1 MSKIVFIAPSKGMAQ
16 LGYEILPE
24 LSQEMNIEAIDI
36 KVGFM
41 DYAVEVARS
50 LDEEMVDVIVTR
62 GGTASL
68 IKNSDIEI
76 PVVEVSITGKE
87 LVDAINKATEISKKP
102 DPVIGYIGFENMVRN
117 IRMFSG
123 ILNINLKIYLVQ
135 STKDIEMKV
144 LQAKADGMDVII
156 GGVLTGQYAN
166 QNQLLSVDI
175 GATKESLIAAFKIAE
190 EIRYARTLDHK
201 KAEELKTILDS
212 AFEVIIGT
220 DDQGI
225 ITVFNA
231 AAELFLKTN
240 AAQAIGSNLK
250 TTIPIIDDHDLHTV
264 FVEGKQI
271 LAKIV
276 KTNQASVVL
285 NFSPIIVGGKIM
297 ATILSLQE
305 IDRIQNV
312 EAKIREELY
321 LKGNIAE
328 YNFEHIIGES
338 TAIKETKRI
347 AESFAKLDSIVLIL
361 GETGTGKELFAQSI
375 HNASLRSQGPFVA
388 VNCGA
393 IPSNLIESELFGY
406 SEGAFTGA
414 KKGGKRGLFEIAHRG
429 TIFLDEIS
437 EMDIYGQ
444 VMLLRV
450 IQEKQIRRIGDDRVI
465 PIDVRIIAATNK
477 SLIQLV
483 EEKKF
488 REDLYY
494 RLNVLTLNIPPLRN
508 RLNDIEYLMSY
519 FIEDYNKKFYK
530 YVTLTKAAIAEIRNY
545 PWYGNVRH
553 LKSFCERLV
562 ALANQN
568 ELDVA
573 IIKRQLENELLPSH
587 YSQELIPSPVTETP
601 VPNEIYYNPSKTDYS
616 VQIVELLQHYQ
627 GNRSKV
633 AEHLGISRTTLWRQM
648 KQYHI
653 ISNYEKTVI
662 KGE

>member
-1 MSKIVFIAPSKGMAQ
+1 MTKIVFIAPSEEMAK
-16 LGYEILPE
+16 LGYEILPN
-24 LSQEMNIEAIDI
+24 LSEEIDI
-36 KVGFM
+36 RVGYM
-41 DYAVEVARS
+41 DFAVEVARS
-50 LDEEMVDVIVTR
+50 LNKEAVDVIITR
-62 GGTASL
+62 GGTAAL
-68 IKNSDIEI
+68 IKNSGIEI
-76 PVVEVSITGKE
+76 PVVEVMITGKE
-87 LVDAINKATEISKKP
+87 LVDAINKATEISGKP
-102 DPVIGYIGFENMVRN
+102 HPVIGYIGFENMVRN

-123 ILNINLKIYLVQ
+123 ILKVDLRIYHVQ
-135 STKDIEMKV
+135 SAKDIENKV
-144 LQAKADGMDVII
+144 IQAKADGIDVVI
-156 GGVLTGQYAN
+156 GGVLTGEFAD
-166 QNQLLSVDI
+166 QNELPSVNL
-175 GATKESLIAAFKIAE
+175 GATKESLLAAFRIAE
-190 EIRYARTLDHK
+190 EIKYARTLEQK
-201 KAEELKTILDS
+201 KAEEFKTILDS

-231 AAELFLKTN
+231 AAELFLKVS
-240 AAQAIGSNLK
+240 AAEAIGSSIQAIVN
-250 TTIPIIDDHDLHTV
+250 IVDDHDLNTV
-264 FVEGKQI
+264 FVEGKQV

-285 NFSPIIVGGKIM
+285 NFSPIIVGGKVM
-297 ATILSLQE
+297 ASILSFQE

-328 YNFEHIIGES
+328 YFFDDIKGKS
-338 TAIKETKRI
+338 AAIKETKRI

-375 HNASLRSQGPFVA
+375 HNASLRSNGPFVA

-465 PIDVRIIAATNK
+465 PVDVRIIAATNK
-477 SLIQLV
+477 SLIKLV

-494 RLNVLTLNIPPLRN
+494 RLNVLTLKIPPLRD
-508 RLNDIEYLMSY
+508 RQNDIEYLMQY
-519 FIEDYNKKFYK
+519 FIDEYNKKFYK
-530 YVTLTKAAIAEIRNY
+530 YVTLTEAAIARVMEY

-568 ELDVA
+568 QIGVEL
-573 IIKRQLENELLPSH
+573 IKRQLENELLSSRLSNKVGPQSPIGG
-587 YSQELIPSPVTETP
+587 EAVAAIPNRVINSDDYPAQIIKLLRRYDG
-601 VPNEIYYNPSKTDYS
+601 NKT
-616 VQIVELLQHYQ
+616 
-627 GNRSKV
+627 KV
-633 AEHLGISRTTLWRQM
+633 AEHLGISRTTLWRQI

-653 ISNYEKTVI
+653 KSDYSKAS
-662 KGE
+662 G

>member
-1 MSKIVFIAPSKGMAQ
+1 MSKIVFIAPGEEMAK
-16 LGYEILPE
+16 LAYEIVPDISE
-24 LSQEMNIEAIDI
+24 TIDI
-36 KVGFM
+36 RTGFM
-41 DYAVEVARS
+41 DFGVEMARS
-50 LDEEMVDVIVTR
+50 LNKEAVDVIISR
-62 GGTASL
+62 GGTAAL
-68 IKNSDIEI
+68 IKNADIGI
-76 PVVEVSITGKE
+76 PVVEVTITGKE
-87 LVDAINKATEISKKP
+87 LVDAINRAAEISGKAA
-102 DPVIGYIGFENMVRN
+102 PVIGYIGFENMVRN

-123 ILNINLKIYLVQ
+123 ILKVDLRIYLVR
-135 STKDIEMKV
+135 SAKDIENKV
-144 LQAKADGMDVII
+144 IQAKADGIDVVI
-156 GGVLTGQYAN
+156 GGVLTGKYADRN
-166 QNQLLSVDI
+166 GLPSVTLGASKDSLL
-175 GATKESLIAAFKIAE
+175 AAFRIAE
-190 EIRYARTLDHK
+190 EIKYARTLEQK

-231 AAELFLKTN
+231 AAELFLN
-240 AAQAIGSNLK
+240 VSAAKAIGSKLQ
-250 TTIPIIDDHDLHTV
+250 TIVNILDEQDLNSV
-264 FVEGKQI
+264 FVEGKQV

-285 NFSPIIVGGKIM
+285 NFSPIIVGGKVM
-297 ATILSLQE
+297 ASILSFQE

-321 LKGNIAE
+321 HKGNIAE
-328 YNFEHIIGES
+328 YSFGDIKGKS
-338 TAIKETKRI
+338 AALKETKRI
-347 AESFAKLDSIVLIL
+347 GESFAKLDSIVLVL

-444 VMLLRV
+444 VILLRV

-465 PIDVRIIAATNK
+465 PVDVRIIAATNK
-477 SLIQLV
+477 NLIKLV

-494 RLNVLTLNIPPLRN
+494 RLNVLTLNIPPLRA
-508 RLNDIEYLMSY
+508 RQSDIEYLMQY
-519 FIEDYNKKFYK
+519 FIGEYNKKFYK
-530 YVTLTKAAIAEIRNY
+530 YVTLTEAAIAQVKEY

-568 ELDVA
+568 ELDVELV
-573 IIKRQLENELLPSH
+573 KRQLENELLPIRHSNEAN
-587 YSQELIPSPVTETP
+587 SSPPTGGGAIAAISD
-601 VPNEIYYNPSKTDYS
+601 PNQASSGVDYPAK
-616 VQIVELLQHYQ
+616 IVELLRRYD
-627 GNRSKV
+627 GNKSKV
-633 AEHLGISRTTLWRQM
+633 AEDLGISRTTLWRKI
-648 KQYHI
+648 KQYRI
-653 ISNYEKTVI
+653 RSGYS